1 MTTDSSAAAVPV
13 AALRGVSVVYR
24 RGGQKVQALTDV
36 SLEVPR
42 GRMVGLIGESGAG
55 KSTVVGTLLG
65 LVRPQQGAVEIDGM
79 DVAGLHRRKA
89 VALRNNIQV
98 VMQDPY
104 GSLDPRW
111 TVEQS
116 ITEPMRATARR
127 NGERSSRAALAGR
140 VGDLLD
146 QVRLPRAKRDSLPRQ
161 LSGGERQRV
170 AIARALSVSPS
181 LLIADEPVTALDN
194 ATTQQIV
201 ALLAE
206 LSRTTDVA
214 MLIVAHAMS
223 FIAQLAEEVHVMSGG
238 RIVESGPT
246 ERILTAPAHDYSQLL
261 VDASR
266 YLDAADVAASET
278 GR

>member
-1 MTTDSSAAAVPV
+1 MNPDSVTASAPV

-42 GRMVGLIGESGAG
+42 GRLVGLIGESGAG

-65 LVRPQQGAVEIDGM
+65 LVRPQQGVVEIEGM
-79 DVAGLHRRKA
+79 DISGLRRRKA

-116 ITEPMRATARR
+116 IAEPMRATARGT
-127 NGERSSRAALAGR
+127 GERSSRADVARR

-146 QVRLPRAKRDSLPRQ
+146 QVRLPRAKRDSLPRH

-246 ERILTAPAHDYSQLL
+246 DRILTAPTHDYSRLL

-266 YLDAADVAASET
+266 YLDAAAVVASET

>member
-1 MTTDSSAAAVPV
+1 MIPEPTATSLPA

-24 RGGQKVQALTDV
+24 RGTRKVTALSDV
-36 SLEVPR
+36 TLEIAR

-65 LVRPQQGAVEIDGM
+65 LVRAQRGIVEIDGT
-79 DVAGLHRRKA
+79 DIATIRRRKA
-89 VALRNNIQV
+89 VALRNNVQV

-116 ITEPMRATARR
+116 IAEPMRAAARR
-127 NGERSSRAALAGR
+127 SGEPSSPKALGPR
-140 VGDLLD
+140 VNELLE
-146 QVRLPRAKRDSLPRQ
+146 QVRLPRSKRGNLPRQ

-194 ATTQQIV
+194 STTQQIV
-201 ALLAE
+201 MLLAE
-206 LSRTTDVA
+206 LTRDTDVA
-214 MLIVAHAMS
+214 MLIVAHGMS
-223 FIAQLAEEVHVMSGG
+223 FIGQLAEEVHVMSGG
-238 RIVESGPT
+238 RIIESGPM
-246 ERILTAPAHDYSQLL
+246 EQVLTDPRHEYSRTL

-266 YLDAADVAASET
+266 YLDGAAVAAPSEL
-278 GR
+278 G